1 MKQTDLT
8 LPDFLGCIREAKP
21 GHLFPPVISKDRPF
35 SALLRKAQKPTAMR
49 AGELIVIK
57 TDAPLFGPEG
67 AAHMRFLRQQFPSLH
82 RRYRKGSK
90 KNSHWWLNDKDYALM
105 RTFFGGAG

>member
-8 LPDFLGCIREAKP
+8 LPDFLGCIREVKP

-49 AGELIVIK
+49 AAELII
-57 TDAPLFGPEG
+57 TQPNIFERPDAAYL
-67 AAHMRFLRQQFPSLH
+67 RFLRKQFPSLH
-82 RRYRKGSK
+82 RRYQKGSK